1 MWRAKVKDLKTLNLA
16 GRVVEV
22 RDHLLQTPA
31 EELTPAQVAH
41 LQASS
46 AWEWI
51 GEAPA
56 PAKTPARTLPPAEP
70 SKEGDGS
77 KGGNASTF
85 SEAPAEEQP
94 APKKRGRPRKRKTSE
109 G

>member
-1 MWRAKVKDLKTLNLA
+1 MWRAKVKDLKNLNLA

-31 EELTPAQVAH
+31 EELTAEQVAH
-41 LQASS
+41 IQASS

-51 GEAPA
+51 GHDA
-56 PAKTPARTLPPAEP
+56 PAKTPTRTPPPAEP
-70 SKEGDGS
+70 SEEGEGS
-77 KGGNASTF
+77 KGGNTATF